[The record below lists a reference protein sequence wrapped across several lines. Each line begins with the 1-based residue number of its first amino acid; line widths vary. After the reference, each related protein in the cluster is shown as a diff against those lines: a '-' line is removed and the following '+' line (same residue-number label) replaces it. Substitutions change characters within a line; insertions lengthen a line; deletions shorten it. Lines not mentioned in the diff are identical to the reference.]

1 MLWSGAKS
9 KGFKAVRLLSVS
21 LNLSGDSSLI
31 SPGGFIYPLAECFY
45 AQTPFLINFIKLGII
60 PWWESQKSHFISILT
75 FALNTWI
82 CACLCA
88 ASWWVCI
95 DEQVQATVSEWCIA
109 IWRNAGVCDIM
120 WIQGTRTHTHTHK
133 QRCRWEVSQRFF
145 SFAIPIPFKSL
156 SR

>member
-21 LNLSGDSSLI
+21 LNLSGDSLI
-31 SPGGFIYPLAECFY
+31 SPGGFIYPLAGCFY

-60 PWWESQKSHFISILT
+60 PWWESQKSHFIFDVRLEHL
-75 FALNTWI
+75 AI
-82 CACLCA
+82 CACLYA
-88 ASWWVCI
+88 ASWLVCI
-95 DEQVQATVSEWCIA
+95 EEQVQATVSEWCIA

-120 WIQGTRTHTHTHK
+120 WIQGTHTHK